1 MLRIAL
7 GIIVWCIGFQVSHA
21 QTSTGQLAGKY
32 WLYLKENNLKT
43 EEYFEIK
50 PDGASFSLTWPDQSI
65 CRLVPDAGNAYHLEC
80 HNEKLQIVFEETPDK
95 KIKGFV
101 IVVANER
108 MYGLKE

>member
-1 MLRIAL
+1 M
-7 GIIVWCIGFQVSHA
+7 
-21 QTSTGQLAGKY
+21 AGKY

-50 PDGASFSLTWPDQSI
+50 PEGAAFSLTWPDQSV
-65 CRLVPDAGNAYHLEC
+65 CKLVPDAGNTYHLEC

-108 MYGLKE
+108 MYGLKD